1 MFQKHHHA
9 HWIGIAAVA
18 ALALLAFEAAG
29 QSTGASAL
37 FEGRP
42 ALAGPQG
49 GLGAQAGMP
58 QGGIGLQG
66 TQGAELQLR
75 RPAIIEQS
83 MNPPPSVACADLPTV
98 STTEKPLCLPQ
109 ARDERMERRIARL
122 GIDDKQR

>member
-9 HWIGIAAVA
+9 HWLGIAAIA
-18 ALALLAFEAAG
+18 ALALLTFEAAG
-29 QSTGASAL
+29 QSGGGSSL
-37 FEGRP
+37 FDGRP

-49 GLGAQAGMP
+49 GLGAQAGPP

-66 TQGAELQLR
+66 NEGAELQLR
-75 RPAIIEQS
+75 RPAIIEQA
-83 MNPPPSVACADLPTV
+83 MNPPPPAVCADLPPA
-98 STTEKPLCLPQ
+98 SATEKPLCLPQ